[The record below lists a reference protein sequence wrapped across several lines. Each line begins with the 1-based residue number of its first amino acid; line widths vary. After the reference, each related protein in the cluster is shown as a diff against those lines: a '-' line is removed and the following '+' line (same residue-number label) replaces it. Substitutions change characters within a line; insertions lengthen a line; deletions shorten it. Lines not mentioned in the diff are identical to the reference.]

1 MKFSTKLALGG
12 ALALAS
18 VSAFAQVSVPT
29 APYSGTFTSPTGGNG
44 SAFLT
49 LFSSND
55 QTPYSY
61 EFNLGL
67 NYSDLLPTNG
77 MNAAGLTLTW
87 NLTGLTVPG
96 GVDTATLLWDVT
108 AASTTGPITK
118 VGSYNLLTTVD
129 PAVAAATTNAT
140 TSGVLAQITS
150 TTNNFITN
158 LNATGTTNPH
168 VSTSSADT
176 TYANLNYG
184 AGLNNLPYNAAAGVN
199 TALNFF
205 EFNSNRGTQA
215 PATVAQYAGTWS
227 LNLAADTLTYSV
239 PGGGSNPPPVP
250 LPAALWLLLS
260 GLTGMGVLGR
270 RKNAAVA
277 A

>member
-1 MKFSTKLALGG
+1 MKFSTKLVIGG

-29 APYSGTFTSPTGGNG
+29 GPYSGTLNSPTTGNG

-49 LFSSND
+49 LFSSSD
-55 QTPYSY
+55 ATPYSY

-67 NYSDLLPTNG
+67 NYNDLLPTNG
-77 MNAAGLTLTW
+77 MNTAGLTLTW

-96 GVDTATLLWDVT
+96 GVDTANLLWDVT
-108 AASTTGPITK
+108 AFSTKGAINRA
-118 VGSYNLLTTVD
+118 GSFNLLTTVD
-129 PAVAAATTNAT
+129 PTVDPSIVNAT
-140 TSGVLAQITS
+140 TSGALQGTATS
-150 TTNNFITN
+150 TNNFITN
-158 LNATGTTNPH
+158 LNASSSTNPHTTTNP
-168 VSTSSADT
+168 SDP
-176 TYANLNYG
+176 TYANGFYG
-184 AGLNNLPYNAAAGVN
+184 AGLNNLPYNAAAGVG

-205 EFNSNRGTQA
+205 ELNSKAATTSI
-215 PATVAQYAGTWS
+215 ATVAQYAGTWS

-239 PGGGSNPPPVP
+239 PGGTTPPPPVP
-250 LPAALWLLLS
+250 LPAALWLLVS